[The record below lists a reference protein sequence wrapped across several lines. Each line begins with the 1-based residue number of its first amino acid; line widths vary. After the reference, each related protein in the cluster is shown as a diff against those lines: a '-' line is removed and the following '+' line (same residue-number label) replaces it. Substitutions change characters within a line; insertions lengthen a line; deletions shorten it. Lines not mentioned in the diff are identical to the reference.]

1 MKKVLFIFFL
11 FLTLS
16 VQGQG
21 LDSLRREAL
30 SGKLREYFGAII
42 QEPLVVQA
50 SEADFMIEA
59 ASDSLVRQFVAQ
71 WIYEH
76 YLESPL
82 MGAESVAIHVFD
94 EWFLPG
100 KVKMNSEMDLLN
112 ARIFADF
119 NRMSLIG
126 EKAPGLAM
134 EALDGS
140 FVELYTGSDKGG
152 RYRVLYF
159 YDTDCAKCRIETIL
173 LRNMLNTESFPI
185 EFYAVYAGDNRSSW
199 ETYVKEKLTVDE
211 SEMKVAHLW
220 DPTLDSDFQRKYGVI
235 QTPRLFL
242 IGPDGTILGRGLDT
256 KALSG
261 LLHSLFDQVELTYGS
276 KESEELFDNV
286 FALEDKPTKDDVA
299 YLADYIN
306 VNTLERGDTV
316 MFRQLTGDLMYYL
329 ASRTGEGIKEGLSE
343 LLDNLI
349 LSRND
354 IWKSQDDSLKIIGY
368 AEILSDMLS
377 RAVPGTVVPDLK
389 LPGVLVTGKKTKEGS
404 FRLKKLRGHDNV
416 IMFYTVGC
424 PVCDAEK
431 AAARNLVQEDPK
443 AMVLMV
449 NVDSIVENDP
459 VLADQLFRSFDLT
472 SLPFIMRTDKKGHI
486 LRRYISLQ

>member
-16 VQGQG
+16 VHGQG

-30 SGKLREYFGAII
+30 TGKLGEYFGAII

-100 KVKMNSEMDLLN
+100 KVKMANDIDLLN

-140 FVELYTGSDKGG
+140 VVELYTGSDKGG

-159 YDTDCAKCRIETIL
+159 
-173 LRNMLNTESFPI
+173 
-185 EFYAVYAGDNRSSW
+185 
-199 ETYVKEKLTVDE
+199 
-211 SEMKVAHLW
+211 
-220 DPTLDSDFQRKYGVI
+220 
-235 QTPRLFL
+235 
-242 IGPDGTILGRGLDT
+242 
-256 KALSG
+256 
-261 LLHSLFDQVELTYGS
+261 
-276 KESEELFDNV
+276 
-286 FALEDKPTKDDVA
+286 
-299 YLADYIN
+299 
-306 VNTLERGDTV
+306 
-316 MFRQLTGDLMYYL
+316 
-329 ASRTGEGIKEGLSE
+329 
-343 LLDNLI
+343 
-349 LSRND
+349 
-354 IWKSQDDSLKIIGY
+354 
-368 AEILSDMLS
+368 
-377 RAVPGTVVPDLK
+377 
-389 LPGVLVTGKKTKEGS
+389 
-404 FRLKKLRGHDNV
+404 
-416 IMFYTVGC
+416 
-424 PVCDAEK
+424 
-431 AAARNLVQEDPK
+431 
-443 AMVLMV
+443 
-449 NVDSIVENDP
+449 
-459 VLADQLFRSFDLT
+459 
-472 SLPFIMRTDKKGHI
+472 
-486 LRRYISLQ
+486 